1 MRNAIRMRHFS
12 PGLWVGV
19 AALLLALS
27 VLIAAPARA
36 ESRLTV
42 NIWPSPR
49 HNLIAE
55 VMKPWMASVTA
66 ATDGRVRFVTPAAA
80 MASGKGIYDAVA
92 GGVVDVA
99 YAIHGYTP
107 ARFPMSRIVEFP
119 LGGNSATALSVAYW
133 RTYKALLEAHAYY
146 PGVVILG
153 LFTHGPGSLFTRD
166 KPIRRVED
174 LRHVKL
180 RIGGGL
186 QRRVAKALGVVIVA
200 AEAPRNYE
208 ILSRGIADGT
218 FLPIASVFRYNLQRF
233 IRYHTAVPGGLYNT
247 SFMMIINRDKWDALP
262 AADWAAIRSVSG
274 EAISRLAGASW
285 DAQERQGRARMAR
298 SSITSITA
306 GPEFIAG
313 LRARIKPLEDAWVAE
328 VKRKRGLDGRA
339 ALAFLRAEAA
349 RLDAEIRARSGAA
362 GEGAGE

>member
-1 MRNAIRMRHFS
+1 MRHFS